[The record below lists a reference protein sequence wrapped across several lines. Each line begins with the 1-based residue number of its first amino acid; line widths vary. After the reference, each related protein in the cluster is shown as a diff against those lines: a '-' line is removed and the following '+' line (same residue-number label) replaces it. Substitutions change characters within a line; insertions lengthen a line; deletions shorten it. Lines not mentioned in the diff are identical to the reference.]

1 MSATQQLPANEHP
14 APLPTAPRRRW
25 RLTLLMGLLMFVSGG
40 VCGVG
45 LGMWLEKQ
53 HFVEIFRYPEKGPE
67 RIVARM
73 RSRLQLDDRQA
84 EQVQAIVEKRV
95 AALEKVHRQVVDPLL
110 VEQLE
115 LFEAEVAEVLNPQQR
130 AEWHE
135 YMKPLPKKWYPLLA
149 PKPSSPKAP
158 F

>member
-1 MSATQQLPANEHP
+1 MNLTEELPPDECR
-14 APLPTAPRRRW
+14 APLPAAPRRRW
-25 RLTLLMGLLMFVSGG
+25 RLTLLMGLVVFVSGG

-53 HFVEIFRYPEKGPE
+53 HFLEIFRYPEKGPE
-67 RIVARM
+67 RIVERM

-84 EQVQAIVEKRV
+84 QQVQAIVQKRV
-95 AALEKVHRQVVDPLL
+95 AALEDVHRQVDPLL
-110 VEQLE
+110 AKQLE

-130 AEWHE
+130 VEWHK
-135 YMKPLPKKWYPLLA
+135 YMQPLPQKWYPLLA
-149 PKPSSPKAP
+149 PKPSSPKSP

>member
-1 MSATQQLPANEHP
+1 MSVTRELPSDESQ
-14 APLPTAPRRRW
+14 APLPAAPCRRW
-25 RLTLLMGLLMFVSGG
+25 WLTVAMGLVIFASGG

-53 HFVEIFRYPEKGPE
+53 HFIEIFRYPEKQPE

-84 EQVQAIVEKRV
+84 QQVQAIVQKRV
-95 AALEKVHRQVVDPLL
+95 AALEDVHRQVDPLL
-110 VEQLE
+110 ARQLQ

-130 AEWHE
+130 AEWHK
-135 YMKPLPKKWYPLLA
+135 YMQPLPQKWYPLLA

-158 F
+158 Q